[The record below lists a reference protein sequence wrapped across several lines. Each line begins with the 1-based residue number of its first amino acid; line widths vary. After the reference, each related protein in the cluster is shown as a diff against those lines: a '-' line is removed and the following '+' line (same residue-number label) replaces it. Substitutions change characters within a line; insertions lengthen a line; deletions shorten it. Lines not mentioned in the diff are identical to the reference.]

1 MTDRT
6 WSGRLFTWLRKG
18 LAGMP
23 AALRLNELLGV
34 ILRRLK
40 MTEERLRT
48 WTFIAMLVTMTCSII
63 VAVQTRTTDWER
75 AALMLRVAPL
85 EQRVLELEAEISA
98 IQQQHLKPQR

>member
-1 MTDRT
+1 
-6 WSGRLFTWLRKG
+6 
-18 LAGMP
+18 
-23 AALRLNELLGV
+23 
-34 ILRRLK
+34 

-48 WTFIAMLVTMTCSII
+48 WTFVAMLVTMTCSII

-98 IQQQHLKPQR
+98 IQQQHLIPQR